1 MHDELRPETYFKNS
15 ASSKKSET
23 LGLPEDVREEIIEEL
38 AEHIH
43 DDQWCG
49 WLKYQE
55 ELGVFVSGHSKV
67 HDWIRK
73 ANTSY
78 ENLTNKEKESDRIEA
93 RKIIQFLEDRGLEI
107 S

>member
-1 MHDELRPETYFKNS
+1 MHDELSPETYFKNS
-15 ASSKKSET
+15 TSSRKSKT

-55 ELGVFVSGHSKV
+55 ELGALVLEHSKV
-67 HDWIRK
+67 QDWIRK

-78 ENLTNKEKESDRIEA
+78 KDLTDKEKESDRIEA
-93 RKIIQFLEDRGLEI
+93 RKIIQFLEDRGSKI